1 MINALQL
8 SCTPCR
14 SVIFRL
20 ENGPKVNSCP
30 VSLLMR
36 LAGFQFGWMSFRLA
50 IFSGFLNWIECFWR
64 SFVQF
69 SEDDIGRNCFHLL
82 TSPEAEQRQAA
93 AAAAN
98 GQRRRNWQGHLTLLN
113 VSIEILDCIQVPFVS
128 FFFYL
133 TLLQL
138 KSSPGFHG
146 DEDEW
151 AFIRMRNNPMQTFT
165 SPLPTTCTNSLGNQK
180 QFDYYAFMQYF

>member
-1 MINALQL
+1 MANAEETDKVILLSSTFQL
-8 SCTPCR
+8 KFW
-14 SVIFRL
+14 I
-20 ENGPKVNSCP
+20 
-30 VSLLMR
+30 VSKYLL
-36 LAGFQFGWMSFRLA
+36 LA
-50 IFSGFLNWIECFWR
+50 
-64 SFVQF
+64 
-69 SEDDIGRNCFHLL
+69 
-82 TSPEAEQRQAA
+82 
-93 AAAAN
+93 
-98 GQRRRNWQGHLTLLN
+98 
-113 VSIEILDCIQVPFVS
+113 